1 MRVLDNGFTG
11 SFSVDPNVRYAQYPT
26 LALLVEDETVVDNE
40 VLETRWRVQDKLE
53 ERVERIFAA
62 Q

>member
-1 MRVLDNGFTG
+1 MRVLNNGFAG

-26 LALLVEDETVVDNE
+26 LALPAEDETVVDDK
-40 VLETRWRVQDKLE
+40 VLETRWRVQDELE